1 MKQNKIPKNEY
12 IRKPVGKT
20 NPYKDDVIYSNLGQ
34 WKYPGQVTRI
44 PSGDITM
51 QGVPYPVYGED
62 DLGYSQM
69 MYPGMDYQFPGQYVT
84 EYPMAAYGGDPS
96 LANIEG
102 HYQGGGAQTPEEWET
117 EIRTVEHKIG
127 DPSQWTLEGYNE
139 LQNKLNEYKAWREN
153 TPEGKAVVD
162 YHNEPN
168 EYVVPLPSHLQVV
181 PKKPFGG
188 IYSKTHTHMSQ
199 GGWLDEYPDGGGTS
213 KVRAPKIPTSRQDA
227 ENMIANKEL
236 YLTPSS
242 NQGYEAIKNIVN
254 TAGIGFYPAAVAG
267 SIMDAVEGNY
277 KDAALGLIPF
287 LGKAGKHGKLWGQVY
302 TKAVKAGIPHK
313 IAYPG
318 KHILKGT
325 SSGLS
330 TGIQGLDFYNDNPYE
345 VFGKEQKVYGGEL
358 DEYAPGG
365 EPPLKTRKV
374 LPFDKQFI
382 YNKDSIN
389 NRILQSQASECHKG
403 ECLEGANTYINKY
416 VAPQFGL
423 SDTWKINEVY
433 GIQSGNEKMPYGKS
447 ADSWD
452 LAALLQQKGA
462 IKNYAA
468 SLYNKDKK
476 RKTEEDAAKEW
487 QGLSNEDK
495 KKIYNQMSLGT
506 LVNYGDYG
514 GVDSSR
520 KEGANEKAG
529 LFPSRH
535 SARVVGFTEDGEPV
549 VYDYGE
555 IKPISKS
562 GLGFPITNI
571 TTPKEYSKYNSDYVK
586 KWQDANRGYDFN
598 TNEKLV
604 LNRSNIRK
612 DETPVTN
619 EEQWF
624 VDGFNKNIE
633 KIMQATGA
641 SQEDVIKAGKVAFG
655 IMEGE
660 TRGGRGSVA
669 AKAKEFSKPVLNALG
684 EIFTLGFADTQ
695 ESSKGLTRMKTDM
708 LSGDETNKYSQYLK
722 RMGYNPKDINLWD
735 PETAALSTV
744 ALLLSRK
751 GEIENVDKWYLRA
764 KQHNTP
770 GFGEKGKKYLQE
782 ADSDYANNVIK
793 NASRLYSPNTGQGLP
808 DTEKWI
814 KETKNKNVTKKSQP
828 VTKKN
833 GGWLDEYQM
842 RGEVLPSETTQSMI
856 PAGLK
861 YKMDQLKKQDPK
873 YKKKLE
879 EEKKFVNNVIKAKE
893 DVKKQEVA
901 ERKARIADSIDAQ
914 KETIIGNPN
923 WRENLARQTQAI
935 GDKFRVSDEP
945 NFFDDY
951 INPGVWIG
959 DMASGLGQAPY
970 VAKETNS
977 NLPYVLGVGA
987 PLVTGALEGI
997 GGKSTKDFITNLISP
1012 IPFTGEA
1019 INKGLK
1025 GIKKLPNAL
1034 KKSLNKETKPFQ
1046 SEVDWSK
1053 WNKEIPSN
1061 TQLMKEYNAIE
1072 KTSKA
1077 NNTWMK
1083 NPDGS
1088 TFQGTPEQFV
1098 QQNSE
1103 NFKKAFPEGHNRVY
1117 RGGNNENLSNR
1128 EHPIVFTGDKKIG
1141 EHYVGSKSP
1150 FTGDYEIASPDAIGG
1165 RTLFDMYHPKNADN
1179 LIINNQGRSW
1189 REIPRKHFGENPPI
1203 RDLHNSKGD
1212 FTSTDDIA
1220 KWMVENDKNSVR
1232 LNNIDDSY
1240 NADFVDIINHKKGNY
1255 LKSATGNNG
1264 MFDMTNPNIYKA
1276 LVPAAIATGAYQQEE
1291 EGGEIEEDEF
1301 RRGGPYT
1308 PPKLKKKAKKYG
1320 TSKNIQSSINKLFT
1334 RNYDV
1339 FGPSGKN
1346 IYNPNVYKTGGWLD
1360 NFLK

>member
-62 DLGYSQM
+62 NLGYSQM

-84 EYPMAAYGGDPS
+84 EYPMARYGGGLPKAQDGRIAYGDWKKKYNLKETPDYNLKRAWELGYTPD
-96 LANIEG
+96 ETG
-102 HYQGGGAQTPEEWET
+102 H
-117 EIRTVEHKIG
+117 
-127 DPSQWTLEGYNE
+127 
-139 LQNKLNEYKAWREN
+139 
-153 TPEGKAVVD
+153 
-162 YHNEPN
+162 
-168 EYVVPLPSHLQVV
+168 LPSVDNQTGVFLKTKNHPTINKELEWFNSPLGSDFKKEHDIDSTGTYFKYV

-188 IYSKTHTHMSQ
+188 QNTKTHTHMSE

-267 SIMDAVEGNY
+267 SIMDAIEGNY

-814 KETKNKNVTKKSQP
+814 KETKNKNVTKKSQL

-970 VAKETNS
+970 VAKETDS
-977 NLPYVLGVGA
+977 NLPYVLGIGA

-1025 GIKKLPNAL
+1025 GIKKVIPKAKPITGKMEGIGDIKDLSEINKIDKYGFKAHPDLFNKKYQTAKDAKQFDYHGPYNPSGRYVGPTEGDKLSGHTDVPSFNKQLKEMMTQAQFGKRPLETKIGPTNVQKSLIRPENIEYIGNDMSNVMYGHYLDTDFMPGKTKPYTAIQALQSLNPNA
-1034 KKSLNKETKPFQ
+1034 T
-1046 SEVDWSK
+1046 
-1053 WNKEIPSN
+1053 
-1061 TQLMKEYNAIE
+1061 
-1072 KTSKA
+1072 
-1077 NNTWMK
+1077 
-1083 NPDGS
+1083 
-1088 TFQGTPEQFV
+1088 
-1098 QQNSE
+1098 
-1103 NFKKAFPEGHNRVY
+1103 
-1117 RGGNNENLSNR
+1117 
-1128 EHPIVFTGDKKIG
+1128 
-1141 EHYVGSKSP
+1141 
-1150 FTGDYEIASPDAIGG
+1150 
-1165 RTLFDMYHPKNADN
+1165 
-1179 LIINNQGRSW
+1179 
-1189 REIPRKHFGENPPI
+1189 
-1203 RDLHNSKGD
+1203 
-1212 FTSTDDIA
+1212 
-1220 KWMVENDKNSVR
+1220 
-1232 LNNIDDSY
+1232 
-1240 NADFVDIINHKKGNY
+1240 
-1255 LKSATGNNG
+1255 
-1264 MFDMTNPNIYKA
+1264 
-1276 LVPAAIATGAYQQEE
+1276 
-1291 EGGEIEEDEF
+1291 GGEIGEDDF

-1308 PPKLKKKAKKYG
+1308 PPKLKRKVKKQG

-1360 NFLK
+1360 NLD